1 MPRNPTERP
10 RGIKKPIRQKPEEA
24 VVVDVVVKT
33 RVKVGSGQKRTIY
46 PAEALEMIRGGDR
59 NGLQKLR
66 RRGYS
71 WEIKDGLITVR
82 RKLGAVTAI
91 EIEDAPMVAP
101 EQDFVDSPFG
111 DLAPEPDFEPL
122 ALPATSTTTF
132 SGRTDDP
139 FDKSIVMGPIEE
151 VSGASPAAIPAEPQ
165 EPPPPPPAAVRRPT
179 PPPRP
184 SATQRSECPRTN
196 LFGSPALVR
205 TPIEVTT
212 AEESA
217 FASAPTP
224 RFGTPAVS
232 VAVAEPD
239 ADDGR
244 IPGQSLAATISAPAV
259 APAEEA
265 PIEKSFA
272 ERVKDLETR
281 VDAFESGKSEEKL
294 DDLLEVARQLS
305 DISGTLIG
313 DALTDA
319 DSAIPTLGQLHA
331 RLDVFRRK
339 TAPRTK
345 AERSA
350 APAYFLP
357 GSEGNPQPPTAA
369 ADSQPPNVQVPAM
382 EEPTTAL
389 SMNEVKIANLE
400 TRFELL
406 NKQAQDLLKDKPISS
421 GADVPTIIES
431 CETLQKDV
439 SDLLKSLATKADP
452 NKGLIG
458 RLKTLNST
466 IEGLLLSLRHKQ
478 QNGREEQAFQ
488 GKPLRKTIGLI
499 ATAVAAAIGLTVI
512 AVKTCKDNKLL
523 EQKEELEIPE
533 VLATSVPPAPAP
545 VSSVPANAPDTSSPT
560 PATEPDLNLD
570 PVGAEQPAQKTAT
583 FNCEIDTKGQEGIK
597 CVDQNA
603 PDANVIEE
611 LKWTGEYN
619 SATQTV
625 PAELVLT
632 TSDGQQFKAS
642 FDAQIGTRQELS
654 WTLEAIE

>member
-1 MPRNPTERP
+1 MPRTPTERP
-10 RGIKKPIRQKPEEA
+10 RRSKKPAKQNLQEA

-33 RVKVGSGQKRTIY
+33 EVKIRSGQKQTIY
-46 PAEALEMIRGGDR
+46 PAEALEMIRDGHR
-59 NGLQKLR
+59 NDLQKLK

-71 WEIKDGLITVR
+71 WEIKDNSITIR

-91 EIEDAPMVAP
+91 EIKDAPMIAL
-101 EQDFVDSPFG
+101 EQNFDDSPFD
-111 DLAPEPDFEPL
+111 DLEPEPDFEPL
-122 ALPATSTTTF
+122 ALPATATPTF
-132 SGRTDDP
+132 SGGTDSP
-139 FDKSIVMGPIEE
+139 FERSVIMGQIE
-151 VSGASPAAIPAEPQ
+151 VDSAGGTAPTVKPEPT
-165 EPPPPPPAAVRRPT
+165 ELRATPPPPPPLQGQTSPPMPLISEGPPT
-179 PPPRP
+179 TAPLG
-184 SATQRSECPRTN
+184 T
-196 LFGSPALVR
+196 PALVKQ
-205 TPIEVTT
+205 TQ
-212 AEESA
+212 
-217 FASAPTP
+217 
-224 RFGTPAVS
+224 AVS
-232 VAVAEPD
+232 AKPPVQATDQTPPTEEDRALAGAETPKF
-239 ADDGR
+239 G
-244 IPGQSLAATISAPAV
+244 IPAV
-259 APAEEA
+259 ASPTATPDEA
-265 PIEKSFA
+265 PTEKSFA
-272 ERVKDLETR
+272 EEVHDLQTR
-281 VDAFESGKSEEKL
+281 VDAFVWGSSEEEKL
-294 DDLLEVARQLS
+294 DDLLEKARQLS
-305 DISGTLIG
+305 DISGTLRG
-313 DALTDA
+313 YALVDANL
-319 DSAIPTLGQLHA
+319 AIATLGQLHS
-331 RLDVFRRK
+331 RLDSFRRR
-339 TAPRTK
+339 TAPRTR

-350 APAYFLP
+350 TPAYFNP
-357 GSEGNPQPPTAA
+357 GAEAA
-369 ADSQPPNVQVPAM
+369 
-382 EEPTTAL
+382 EPEVRVTAL
-389 SMNEVKIANLE
+389 EAKTATLQQGSVQAAELARIEKLKSAVSDLE
-400 TRFELL
+400 ARFRSL
-406 NKQAQDLLKDKPISS
+406 NKQARDLLEDKPASS

-439 SDLLKSLATKADP
+439 SDLLKSLATEADP
-452 NKGLIG
+452 NKVLIG

-632 TSDGQQFKAS
+632 TLDGQQFKAS